1 MIAHLVL
8 FKPRSDLGSHE
19 RQALAE
25 AFSAAVTQIPS
36 VRRARVGRR
45 VTHGRPYEQ
54 LMAIDYSYAVV
65 IEFDDMAGL
74 HAYLNHPVHDR
85 LAAQFFASFQHAL
98 MYDFELDEGREAL
111 DALLGD
117 EHA

>member
-8 FKPRSDLGSHE
+8 FRPRREISQTE
-19 RQALAE
+19 RRALAD

-54 LMAIDYSYAVV
+54 LMTIDYSYAVIV
-65 IEFDDMAGL
+65 EFEDVVGL
-74 HAYLNHPVHDR
+74 QAYLNHPVHEQ
-85 LAAQFFASFQHAL
+85 LATQFFAAFEHAL
-98 MYDFELDEGREAL
+98 MYDFEIDEGR
-111 DALLGD
+111 DALIALLEGG
-117 EHA
+117 A